1 VNSESDHRII
11 ASGRFLRLVN
21 REGWEFVERANA
33 TGVVAIVA
41 VTDNGRL
48 LLTEQY
54 REPVRCRV
62 ADLPAGLAG
71 DVAGEQDEDFA
82 AAAQRELQEE
92 VGYAAESMRYLFR
105 GPSSAGLTSEVITF
119 YRAGGLRR
127 VGPGGGDASEDI
139 QVHEVPL
146 DEFDDW
152 VAAALQRGV
161 TIDPK
166 VLAGLYFAGYVY
178 REPPNETSRGADPEP
193 RAR

>member
-1 VNSESDHRII
+1 MNSDCDKQNKQIV
-11 ASGRFLRLVN
+11 AAGRFLRLVSCD
-21 REGWEFVERANA
+21 GWEYVERANA

-41 VTDNGRL
+41 VTDEGRL

-54 REPVRCRV
+54 RKPVDCRV

-71 DVAGEQDEDFA
+71 DVAGEADEDLA
-82 AAAQRELQEE
+82 EAAQRELQEE

-119 YRAGGLRR
+119 YRASGLRR

-139 QVHEVPL
+139 LVHEVPL

-152 VAAALQRGV
+152 VAAAVQRGV
-161 TIDPK
+161 AIDPK
-166 VLAGLYFAGYVY
+166 VLAGLYFAGYCY
-178 REPPNETSRGADPEP
+178 RERG
-193 RAR
+193 